1 MHSTA
6 IVTSVAMTSGIQ
18 YCVLFAFATAEI
30 FPTAYL
36 SRVPGIFIEDFF
48 VVCQF
53 GSGKKNIMLQ
63 TKQNDYERVRKD
75 LEQLRREVRID
86 RMKVSKSVE
95 E

>member
-1 MHSTA
+1 M
-6 IVTSVAMTSGIQ
+6 
-18 YCVLFAFATAEI
+18 FAFATAGEI

-36 SRVPGIFIEDFF
+36 FRVPGIFIEDCF